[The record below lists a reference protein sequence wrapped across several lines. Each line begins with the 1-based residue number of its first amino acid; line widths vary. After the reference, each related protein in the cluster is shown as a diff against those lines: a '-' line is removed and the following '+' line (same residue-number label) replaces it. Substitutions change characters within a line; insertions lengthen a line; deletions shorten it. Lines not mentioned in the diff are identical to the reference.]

1 MPRAS
6 RTASRWRR
14 CGCRRTAR
22 SVRERSRKSSSTIIP
37 ADTSACMR
45 RWSGSR
51 KTRTIRPRTRRCRRP
66 AAEPRAT
73 PRRPIRAA
81 STGAAAV
88 RCRSSTSRTLGIPTM
103 ETTMYR
109 TLIALSL
116 SAVCSVSAF
125 AQNAATE
132 TQRDTNQQNRV
143 EQGLKSGQ
151 LTTREAGQ
159 LERDEQR
166 IDRTQAR
173 DLKNGPLTSQEEA
186 QIQREQ
192 NQASRQ
198 IYQDKHNAV
207 TGNPNSKSSERM
219 QADVQRNAN
228 QQARI
233 NQGIR
238 SGQLS

>member
-1 MPRAS
+1 
-6 RTASRWRR
+6 
-14 CGCRRTAR
+14 
-22 SVRERSRKSSSTIIP
+22 
-37 ADTSACMR
+37 
-45 RWSGSR
+45 
-51 KTRTIRPRTRRCRRP
+51 
-66 AAEPRAT
+66 
-73 PRRPIRAA
+73 
-81 STGAAAV
+81 
-88 RCRSSTSRTLGIPTM
+88 
-103 ETTMYR
+103 MYR

-116 SAVCSVSAF
+116 SAVFSVSAF

-151 LTTREAGQ
+151 LTTKEAGT

-166 IDRTQAR
+166 IDRTQAH
-173 DLKNGPLTSQEEA
+173 DMKNGPLTSQEKA
-186 QIQREQ
+186 QIQHEQ

-219 QADVQRNAN
+219 QSDVQRNAN

-238 SGQLS
+238 SGQLNNHEAGALERGQAHVNRSEANAARNGRIGAGEQARTQRKENRQSGRVYNKKHNDTTRGG